1 MFNLRDY
8 QHDGVD
14 RIRNAYLRGSRSPL
28 LVLPT
33 GAGKTVLFNY
43 IAANAAARGKRV
55 WILVH
60 RIELIRQTSKKLH
73 EAGVMH
79 GIINPKYKPNHIHKI
94 QVASV
99 QSLVKRVHSIPYKP
113 DLIIVDEAHHA
124 NAGTW
129 AKIIE
134 SNPQALLLGVT
145 ATPCRTDES
154 GLGVASGGFFDT
166 MIIGP
171 QIYELIRAGY
181 LSQPVVY
188 APGKAIDLSG
198 IRTRGGDF
206 ATNELASVLDKPT
219 ITGDAVKHYGRLCP
233 GEPAI
238 VFCASVLHAQ
248 HVAQQFRDAGFN
260 FYHVD
265 GGMDDQERIRLIEGL
280 GNGTVQGLTS
290 CELISEGTDIPAVS
304 CAILLRPTQS
314 LGLYL
319 QQVGRALRPA
329 PGKTQAIILDHVG
342 NVIRHG
348 LPDEH
353 RDWSLDAEARKKR
366 AKKDDEPKIRT
377 RQCPSCYAVH
387 EPKPV
392 CPVCGHVYVSE
403 GRELDHVDGEL
414 RQITDADRD
423 QIRRQRYSEQRA
435 ARSLEDLIELGK
447 RKGYKPGWAHAVYN
461 ARQKKNS
468 ESL

>member
-8 QHDGVD
+8 QRDGVD
-14 RIRNAYLRGSRSPL
+14 RIRNAYLRGAKSPL
-28 LVLPT
+28 FVLPT
-33 GAGKTVLFNY
+33 GGGKTVLFNY
-43 IAANAAARGKRV
+43 IAANAAARGKKV

-79 GIINPKYKPNHIHKI
+79 GIINPRFKPNYIHKI

-99 QSLVKRVHSIPYKP
+99 QSLVRRVHSIPHRP

-134 SNPQALLLGVT
+134 ANPQALLLGVT
-145 ATPCRTDES
+145 ATPCRSDES
-154 GLGVASGGFFDT
+154 GLGIASGGFFDT
-166 MIIGP
+166 MILGP
-171 QIYELIRAGY
+171 QIYELIRAGH
-181 LSQPVVY
+181 LSKLLVY
-188 APGKAIDLSG
+188 APGQAIDLTG

-206 ATNELASVLDKPT
+206 ATNELTTLLDKPT
-219 ITGDAVKHYGRLCP
+219 ITGDAVKHYSKLCP

-248 HVAQQFRDAGFN
+248 HVAQQFRDAGYR

-265 GGMDDQERIRLIEGL
+265 GGMDDDERNRLIEGL
-280 GNGTVQGLTS
+280 GNGSVDGLTS

-329 PGKTQAIILDHVG
+329 PGKKHAIILDHVG

-353 RDWSLDAEARKKR
+353 RDWSLDAESRKTKR
-366 AKKDDEPKIRT
+366 KKDDDEIKIRT
-377 RQCPSCYAVH
+377 KQCPSCYAVH
-387 EPKPV
+387 KPAPV
-392 CPVCGHVYVSE
+392 CPVCSHKYVSE
-403 GRELDHVDGEL
+403 GRELDQVDGEL
-414 RQITDADRD
+414 RQITDEDKER
-423 QIRRQRYSEQRA
+423 IRTQRYREQRA
-435 ARSLEDLIELGK
+435 ARSLEDLIELGR
-447 RKGYKPGWAHAVYN
+447 RKGYKPGWAHAVFN
-461 ARQKKNS
+461 ARQKKTG
-468 ESL
+468 